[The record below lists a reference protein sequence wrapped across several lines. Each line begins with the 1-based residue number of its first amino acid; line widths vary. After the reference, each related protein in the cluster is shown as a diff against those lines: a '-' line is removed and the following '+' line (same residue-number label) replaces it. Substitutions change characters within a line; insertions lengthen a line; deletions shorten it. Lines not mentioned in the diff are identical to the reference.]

1 VVKAPSKK
9 QKKTTQKKRMEPP
22 FFFASYQ
29 RKIDHSLKADLE
41 IIGTEPIISKC
52 LGEHPVF
59 ILLH

>member
-1 VVKAPSKK
+1 
-9 QKKTTQKKRMEPP
+9 MEPP

-29 RKIDHSLKADLE
+29 RKIDHSLKTDLE